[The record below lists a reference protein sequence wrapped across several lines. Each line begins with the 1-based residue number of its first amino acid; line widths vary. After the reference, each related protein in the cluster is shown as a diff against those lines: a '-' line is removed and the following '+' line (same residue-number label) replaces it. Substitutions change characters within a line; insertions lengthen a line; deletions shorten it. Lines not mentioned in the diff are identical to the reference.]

1 MTNVPD
7 PENAI
12 AEKLEGRTIYIFP
25 FLYKHVHAPP
35 LLAASSRVYETRL
48 SSRQSW
54 ATNGTRGTCY
64 VDYVEIF
71 LEHRQSSLIKR
82 RIIVSLPP
90 AITFPSDFRIIRK
103 TYVQSFKKNRLS
115 RFGKES
121 NKCDSIEFSPE
132 NVSRFTGEGRGSSRG
147 KRSDYSRVIRVTGFI
162 ERAMCTKGVS
172 TLRHSCF
179 PPLRHPR
186 SR

>member
-35 LLAASSRVYETRL
+35 PPASSRVYETRL

-82 RIIVSLPP
+82 RIIVSLPLGY
-90 AITFPSDFRIIRK
+90 ITFPSDFRIIRK
-103 TYVQSFKKNRLS
+103 TYVQSFKKNRLP
-115 RFGKES
+115 RFGWK
-121 NKCDSIEFSPE
+121 
-132 NVSRFTGEGRGSSRG
+132 G
-147 KRSDYSRVIRVTGFI
+147 K
-162 ERAMCTKGVS
+162 
-172 TLRHSCF
+172 
-179 PPLRHPR
+179 
-186 SR
+186 

>member
-1 MTNVPD
+1 M
-7 PENAI
+7 
-12 AEKLEGRTIYIFP
+12 
-25 FLYKHVHAPP
+25 
-35 LLAASSRVYETRL
+35 
-48 SSRQSW
+48 
-54 ATNGTRGTCY
+54 
-64 VDYVEIF
+64 DYVEIF

-132 NVSRFTGEGRGSSRG
+132 NACHRRVSQGRGEDPLAV
-147 KRSDYSRVIRVTGFI
+147 KDQIIR
-162 ERAMCTKGVS
+162 A
-172 TLRHSCF
+172 
-179 PPLRHPR
+179 
-186 SR
+186 